1 MHVSHTPLPPN
12 TTSQAVRSIFES
24 PSSAAANTSTT
35 DKDGNEEQAKA
46 TVVCKT
52 PPPTWEYT
60 KDENTAIASGE
71 HELGCMYFILN
82 SFVWMRVSL
91 VVFSESVS
99 V

>member
-1 MHVSHTPLPPN
+1 MCLTHP

-24 PSSAAANTSTT
+24 SSSAAAANTSPT
-35 DKDGNEEQAKA
+35 DKDGQEEQAKA

-71 HELGCMYFILN
+71 HELGCTCFCCFFLWGGCVYLL
-82 SFVWMRVSL
+82 S
-91 VVFSESVS
+91 VVC
-99 V
+99 